1 VVEHH
6 DDAAADLV
14 GRGAPDPGL
23 TVATVHLPRSLALVI
38 PDLPKV
44 ATVDGSTVDEVVQAL
59 DGRWPGVADRV
70 LEAGPA
76 IRRHI
81 NVFVD
86 GQPAGLTTP
95 VPDGSVVHI
104 IPAVAGGMVRRG

>member
-1 VVEHH
+1 M
-6 DDAAADLV
+6 
-14 GRGAPDPGL
+14 
-23 TVATVHLPRSLALVI
+23 ATVHLPRSLALVI

-44 ATVDGSTVDEVVQAL
+44 ATVDGATIADVVRTL

-86 GQPAGLTTP
+86 GQPADLATP
-95 VPDGSVVHI
+95 VLESSVVHI
-104 IPAVAGGMVRRG
+104 IPAVAGG